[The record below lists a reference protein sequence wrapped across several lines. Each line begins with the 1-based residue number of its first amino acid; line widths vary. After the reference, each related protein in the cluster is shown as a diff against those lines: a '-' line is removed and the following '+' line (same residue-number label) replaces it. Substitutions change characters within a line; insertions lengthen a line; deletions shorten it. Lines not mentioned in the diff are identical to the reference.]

1 MTRPTWSRKVGKPR
15 EVRGAR
21 ACTGLDLRPA
31 PLRREREGRRG
42 GGCLPERCGERPRV
56 TLTWRQLRECSH
68 PGPGSPHAR
77 TGPDPGLR
85 LQPVP
90 ATLLPFSNPE
100 PGILPSPPPPGA
112 PKIPGSPAAPQPPAR
127 RPNSLF
133 PECSRPPLPHSQTLA
148 LFPESSALAA
158 PARPPPLPRAAG
170 GRGRGLTHGPGPPA
184 SRAPLFPSGRP
195 GPSRPPPREP
205 RRPPLTALGSGK
217 GRKAGSSPR
226 GLNPLNALP
235 RGAG

>member
-1 MTRPTWSRKVGKPR
+1 MYLDVSGEIQTQRSGVEGKGLMTRPTWSRKVGKPR
-15 EVRGAR
+15 KVRGAR
-21 ACTGLDLRPA
+21 ACTGLGLRPA

-112 PKIPGSPAAPQPPAR
+112 PRKLPSAGCFLHVKHFMSVF
-127 RPNSLF
+127 LF
-133 PECSRPPLPHSQTLA
+133 TLYQYSIK
-148 LFPESSALAA
+148 LEKNYSSHFTDEELGFGVVEELA
-158 PARPPPLPRAAG
+158 
-170 GRGRGLTHGPGPPA
+170 
-184 SRAPLFPSGRP
+184 
-195 GPSRPPPREP
+195 
-205 RRPPLTALGSGK
+205 
-217 GRKAGSSPR
+217 
-226 GLNPLNALP
+226 
-235 RGAG
+235 